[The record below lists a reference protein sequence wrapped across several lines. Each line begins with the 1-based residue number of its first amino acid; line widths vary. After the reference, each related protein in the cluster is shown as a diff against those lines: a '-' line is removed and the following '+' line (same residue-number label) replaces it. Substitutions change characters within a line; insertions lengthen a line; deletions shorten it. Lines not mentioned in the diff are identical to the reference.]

1 MTTTSEQTKPK
12 KTLRLGISIQG
23 FRNAI
28 CVGKDV
34 IHALGEPTHICLR
47 INEDY
52 SSLAISPCEPN
63 EVLSFKVPERIFVDR
78 HVVCRIHSKQ
88 FVKGLLSTN
97 GLESEKTYAI
107 KGSYSPQNNTAV
119 FDFADLVPNDNA

>member
-1 MTTTSEQTKPK
+1 MITTNAQTKK
-12 KTLRLGISIQG
+12 KTPRLSISVQG
-23 FRNAI
+23 LRNAI

-34 IHALGEPTHICLR
+34 IHALGDPTHICLR

-119 FDFADLVPNDNA
+119 FDFADLVRNNEE